1 MNNTGKKFGGRAKS
15 TTNKLT
21 AEVKKKVQSLLNG
34 AIDSINLSECTTAER
49 IRLIESGTNL
59 IFCKLCYYVKAFQR
73 SRNVCVSNCHFMD
86 YVQNNNLRSQ
96 VVS

>member
-59 IFCKLCYYVKAFQR
+59 IFCKLYYYVKAFQR

>member
-21 AEVKKKVQSLLNG
+21 AEVKKKVQSLLDG